1 MPQKNSR
8 DSIQFLYIALRGR
21 KPFRACF
28 FTKSHLQ
35 SVRSQASELYAI
47 HTCPLFPV
55 IVHGNVRN
63 LVFKYNNKDEVV
75 GVKLPSLRFANIG
88 SPLLD
93 IYGAVHS
100 AKSGLHET
108 STALRGKSFSF
119 SRHFLVSFFLVIKS
133 HFKFF
138 QV

>member
-1 MPQKNSR
+1 M
-8 DSIQFLYIALRGR
+8 
-21 KPFRACF
+21 
-28 FTKSHLQ
+28 
-35 SVRSQASELYAI
+35 
-47 HTCPLFPV
+47 

-75 GVKLPSLRFANIG
+75 GVKLPSLRFASIG

>member
-1 MPQKNSR
+1 M
-8 DSIQFLYIALRGR
+8 
-21 KPFRACF
+21 
-28 FTKSHLQ
+28 
-35 SVRSQASELYAI
+35 
-47 HTCPLFPV
+47 

-75 GVKLPSLRFANIG
+75 GVKLPSLRFASIG

-108 STALRGKSFSF
+108 STALRGESFSF
-119 SRHFLVSFFLVIKS
+119 SRHFLISFFLELS

-138 QV
+138 PCLTITFTSLFRTFLF

>member
-1 MPQKNSR
+1 M
-8 DSIQFLYIALRGR
+8 
-21 KPFRACF
+21 
-28 FTKSHLQ
+28 
-35 SVRSQASELYAI
+35 
-47 HTCPLFPV
+47 

-75 GVKLPSLRFANIG
+75 GVNLPSLRFASIG

-108 STALRGKSFSF
+108 STALRGSKTFSF
-119 SRHFLVSFFLVIKS
+119 SRHFLVYFFSNLKS
-133 HFKFF
+133 F
-138 QV
+138 QVFPSLNYVFYKSFQAFSYSESAFFYAF